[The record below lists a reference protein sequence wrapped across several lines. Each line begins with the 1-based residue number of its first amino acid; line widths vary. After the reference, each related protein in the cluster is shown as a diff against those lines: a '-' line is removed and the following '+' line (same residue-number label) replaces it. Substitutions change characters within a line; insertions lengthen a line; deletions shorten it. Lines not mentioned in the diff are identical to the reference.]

1 MPNEDTT
8 KSARPQICLI
18 LVFVLVI
25 GVVGYEGL
33 RGPGF
38 YMQADDEAID
48 VLWRDNEPVE
58 HEGRILLVHSYH
70 AGYPWVDAITRGA
83 RMALSGRNIEM
94 QTFYMDTKRNT
105 DELFKQKIGQTALD
119 VIEQWAPDVVIAAD
133 DNAQVYVAREYA
145 TLRGGE
151 VVFCGVNAEPDEYGY
166 PAENVTGVLERPHFR
181 ASIDLVRE
189 LVPEVQRIAL
199 VSDNSPTSA
208 GALRHMQ
215 RQDVDAQIVLVRT
228 PDTFEQWQSAI
239 RECQESADAIA
250 IYTYHTVKQAGSS
263 VSMEPAQVMSWT
275 VENTSIPIIGFL
287 NFAVADGALCGHAE
301 SGFEHGLKAARMAI
315 KIIDDTPPQ
324 RLEMITALEGHSML
338 NMQTARKLGINVP
351 DAIKSDIGILVG
363 D

>member
-1 MPNEDTT
+1 
-8 KSARPQICLI
+8 
-18 LVFVLVI
+18 
-25 GVVGYEGL
+25 
-33 RGPGF
+33 
-38 YMQADDEAID
+38 
-48 VLWRDNEPVE
+48 
-58 HEGRILLVHSYH
+58 
-70 AGYPWVDAITRGA
+70 
-83 RMALSGRNIEM
+83 
-94 QTFYMDTKRNT
+94 
-105 DELFKQKIGQTALD
+105 
-119 VIEQWAPDVVIAAD
+119 
-133 DNAQVYVAREYA
+133 
-145 TLRGGE
+145 
-151 VVFCGVNAEPDEYGY
+151 
-166 PAENVTGVLERPHFR
+166 
-181 ASIDLVRE
+181 
-189 LVPEVQRIAL
+189 
-199 VSDNSPTSA
+199 
-208 GALRHMQ
+208 MQ